1 MVSLSHLRV
10 GVTLSRVGV
19 TLSRVGATLSRIGVT
34 SSMVGVTEVE
44 LMMKVRLVR
53 QGVRLH
59 MIGNLGPVNT
69 SEAIF
74 STHEMKSKAMMQYCM
89 RDRIVEDHQSTVP
102 VSLDD
107 DPLAKR
113 SNLRALDSLR
123 PPYSN
128 PQISRISSGAW

>member
-1 MVSLSHLRV
+1 MARVPSGMAGVTLSMV
-10 GVTLSRVGV
+10 GVTLSMIGV
-19 TLSRVGATLSRIGVT
+19 TLSMIGVI

-74 STHEMKSKAMMQYCM
+74 CTHEMKSKAMMQYCM
-89 RDRIVEDHQSTVP
+89 RDCILEDHQSTVP
-102 VSLDD
+102 VNLGY

-113 SNLRALDSLR
+113 SNLRAPDSLR
-123 PPYSN
+123 PPYGS
-128 PQISRISSGAW
+128 PQISRISSGVC